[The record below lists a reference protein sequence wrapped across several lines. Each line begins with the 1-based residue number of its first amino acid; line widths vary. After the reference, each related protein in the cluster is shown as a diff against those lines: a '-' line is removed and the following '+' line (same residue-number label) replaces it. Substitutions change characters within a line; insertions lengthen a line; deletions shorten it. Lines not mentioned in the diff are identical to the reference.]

1 MPFSYSK
8 LMDITTLPS
17 STNVAASAASA
28 IYINPSSTTT
38 YIAEIEMHNTGSLS
52 ASVVLYCVPDNS
64 LSVGIPA
71 TSSEIVKYTMAG
83 YDTIWIEPKYPYIL
97 SDQNEAIFGVAS
109 TSSVNIIVRGGK
121 ET

>member
-17 STNVAASAASA
+17 STIAAASAASA
-28 IYINPSSTTT
+28 IYVNPSSTTT
-38 YIAEIEMHNTGSLS
+38 YIAEIEMHNTGSLP

-64 LSVGIPA
+64 LSLGTPA
-71 TSSEIVKYTMAG
+71 ASSEIVKYTMAG

-97 SDQNEAIFGVAS
+97 SDQNEALFGVAT
-109 TSSVNIIVRGGK
+109 TSSVNIIVRGGR
-121 ET
+121 EI

>member
-52 ASVVLYCVPDNS
+52 SSVVLYCVPDNS
-64 LSVGIPA
+64 LNIGTPA
-71 TSSEIVKYTMAG
+71 TSSEIIKYTMAG

-97 SDQNEAIFGVAS
+97 GDQNEAIFGVAS